1 MAAEYLDRRQTE
13 SEHGYAL
20 SAPVPVFTRSRKSRK
35 SKSFRSNHNELEK
48 NRRAHLRHCFDELR
62 RVVPLAHD
70 SPRHTTL
77 GLLRRARHVIKE
89 MEECHKRKQCCLRE
103 LIQEHNCLL
112 DKQRLVGDVGLYRRD
127 THTISESSSG
137 SPVSSGSSCFSEHEG
152 STSDDEEHTGVDAE
166 FDCNLNISLGL

>member
-1 MAAEYLDRRQTE
+1 MSVFSTLQFRQFLKSLIYYRQIHLLELTE
-13 SEHGYAL
+13 L
-20 SAPVPVFTRSRKSRK
+20 SLQWFC
-35 SKSFRSNHNELEK
+35 RSNHNELEK